1 MSFYIYSDAS
11 ATLFQKQYNVIYCV
25 WEPHT
30 HTCIQTDKQ
39 GYAHMF
45 EHTYTHT
52 RTHTHLQQHLS
63 HTLLGLHNTLTQT
76 RTQTQTNTHTNS
88 DASAT
93 LFSVYIVFG
102 SQIGISNQV
111 LMQCAVVNRWLALFM
126 GFGWYFVGIFFFP
139 FF

>member
-1 MSFYIYSDAS
+1 M
-11 ATLFQKQYNVIYCV
+11 YCF

-30 HTCIQTDKQ
+30 HTCIRTDKERC
-39 GYAHMF
+39 AHMY

-52 RTHTHLQQHLS
+52 HTHIQHHLS
-63 HTLLGLHNTLTQT
+63 HTLLNLHSTLTQS
-76 RTQTQTNTHTNS
+76 RSQTQTNTHTNS

-126 GFGWYFVGIFFFP
+126 GFGWYFVGKSCFP
-139 FF
+139 PFLICSCFWEPNWHFKPSAHGISN

>member
-1 MSFYIYSDAS
+1 
-11 ATLFQKQYNVIYCV
+11 
-25 WEPHT
+25 
-30 HTCIQTDKQ
+30 
-39 GYAHMF
+39 MF

-126 GFGWYFVGIFFFP
+126 GFGWYFVGIFFSPLFLICSYFWEP
-139 FF
+139 NWHFKSSAHGISSPVLMHRAAVICWLALFL